1 MAERQVNMELSN
13 DLKNLPASG
22 DETKIVQEVYQFIV
36 IRLGDENFGID
47 INYIDNILR
56 MQQITRVPKVPAYLK
71 GVINLR
77 GEVIPVMSLRI
88 KMGLSD
94 DEIGRDTR
102 IIILKIGEEGNVG
115 ILVDEVREVIKLTDS
130 QIESTVGDNVSPE
143 SRRFVSAV
151 GQNGEQL
158 ISILD
163 LTTINLDD
171 N

>member
-1 MAERQVNMELSN
+1 MELSN
-13 DLKNLPASG
+13 DLGNLPAGG
-22 DETKIVQEVYQFIV
+22 DETKITKEIFQYIV
-36 IRLGDENFGID
+36 IKLGEENFGID

-77 GEVIPVMSLRI
+77 GEVIPVMSLRL
-88 KMGLSD
+88 KMGL
-94 DEIGRDTR
+94 DEDVINRSTR
-102 IIILKIGEEGNVG
+102 IIILKIESEGSVG
-115 ILVDEVREVIKLTDS
+115 VIVDEVKEVIKLSED
-130 QIESTVGDNVSPE
+130 QIESTTAEGAVPE

-151 GQNGEQL
+151 GKNGDEL

-163 LTTINLDD
+163 IASISLDD

>member
-1 MAERQVNMELSN
+1 MELSN
-13 DLKNLPASG
+13 DLRNLPAGG
-22 DETKIVQEVYQFIV
+22 DETKITKEIFQYIV
-36 IRLGDENFGID
+36 IKLGEENFGID

-77 GEVIPVMSLRI
+77 GEVIPVMSLRL
-88 KMGLSD
+88 KMGL
-94 DEIGRDTR
+94 DEDVINRNTR
-102 IIILKIGEEGNVG
+102 IIILKIESEGSVG
-115 ILVDEVREVIKLTDS
+115 VIVDEVKEVIKLSED
-130 QIESTVGDNVSPE
+130 QIESTTAEGAVPE

-151 GQNGEQL
+151 GKNGDEL

-163 LTTINLDD
+163 IASISLDD

>member
-1 MAERQVNMELSN
+1 
-13 DLKNLPASG
+13 
-22 DETKIVQEVYQFIV
+22 
-36 IRLGDENFGID
+36 
-47 INYIDNILR
+47 
-56 MQQITRVPKVPAYLK
+56 
-71 GVINLR
+71 
-77 GEVIPVMSLRI
+77 
-88 KMGLSD
+88 MGLSD

-115 ILVDEVREVIKLTDS
+115 ILVDEVREVIKLTES

-163 LTTINLDD
+163 LTTISLDD

>member
-1 MAERQVNMELSN
+1 MELSN
-13 DLKNLPASG
+13 DLRNLPAGG
-22 DETKIVQEVYQFIV
+22 DETKITREIFQYIV
-36 IRLGDENFGID
+36 IKLGEENFGID

-77 GEVIPVMSLRI
+77 GEVIPVMSLRL
-88 KMGLSD
+88 KMGL
-94 DEIGRDTR
+94 DEDVINRNTR
-102 IIILKIGEEGNVG
+102 IIILKIESEGSVG
-115 ILVDEVREVIKLTDS
+115 VIVDEVKEVIKLSED
-130 QIESTVGDNVSPE
+130 QIESTTAEGAVPE

-151 GQNGEQL
+151 GKNGDEL

-163 LTTINLDD
+163 IASISLDD

>member
-1 MAERQVNMELSN
+1 MELSN
-13 DLKNLPASG
+13 DLGNLPAGG
-22 DETKIVQEVYQFIV
+22 DETKITKEIFQYIV
-36 IRLGDENFGID
+36 IKLGEENFGID

-77 GEVIPVMSLRI
+77 GEVIPVMSLRL
-88 KMGLSD
+88 KMGL
-94 DEIGRDTR
+94 DEDVIN
-102 IIILKIGEEGNVG
+102 ILKIESEGSVG
-115 ILVDEVREVIKLTDS
+115 VIVDEVKEVIKLSED
-130 QIESTVGDNVSPE
+130 QIESTTAEGAVPE

-151 GQNGEQL
+151 GKNGDEL

-163 LTTINLDD
+163 IASISLDD

>member
-1 MAERQVNMELSN
+1 MELSN

-22 DETKIVQEVYQFIV
+22 DETKIIKEIYQYIV
-36 IRLGDENFGID
+36 IKLGDENFGID

-56 MQQITRVPKVPAYLK
+56 MQQITRIPKVPAYLK

-77 GEVIPVMSLRI
+77 GEVIPVMSL
-88 KMGLSD
+88 GLKT
-94 DEIGRDTR
+94 EV
-102 IIILKIGEEGNVG
+102 EGSVG
-115 ILVDEVREVIKLTDS
+115 VLVDEVKEVIKLSED
-130 QIESTVGDNVSPE
+130 QIESTTGENVSPE

-151 GQNGEQL
+151 GQNGDQL

-163 LTTINLDD
+163 INTINLDE